1 MVLYPLEAP
10 SPMSGVR
17 PQPAEGARGRLRCC
31 GAAAAVCI
39 RPEGAARALVMS
51 RVVVRRE
58 AVVIAVD

>member
-1 MVLYPLEAP
+1 
-10 SPMSGVR
+10 MSGVR

-31 GAAAAVCI
+31 GAAAAADDAVCI